1 MSKIESTENEN
12 KKKKDENSQDD
23 EKMKQ
28 DGLRLRDYAKQ
39 FETKRSKFF
48 VSILEIFVGAH
59 ITEWE

>member
-1 MSKIESTENEN
+1 
-12 KKKKDENSQDD
+12 
-23 EKMKQ
+23 MKQ